1 MEWKAEYK
9 DINGIKQIQWT
20 CGTKHGT
27 YLGDLSKEPKDVVKF
42 IKDHYGE
49 EEVKKIEE
57 EGAKEVPPIDFEK
70 MFEEMTK
77 NEDI

>member
-1 MEWKAEYK
+1 MKWKAELK
-9 DINGIKQIQWT
+9 EINGIKQIQWS

-27 YLGDLSKEPKDVVKF
+27 YLGDLSEEPDDVVEFVKQQ
-42 IKDHYGE
+42 YGE
-49 EEVKKIEE
+49 EGVKKIEE

-77 NEDI
+77 NG